1 MLSILGQRER
11 EDKGVKTEGTS
22 WAGRAVLELAGPQ
35 VLVSFVTRRL
45 RSLDNTTSLSKSMHS
60 RVDF

>member
-35 VLVSFVTRRL
+35 VLVSL
-45 RSLDNTTSLSKSMHS
+45 GDLGP
-60 RVDF
+60 